1 MLATVTC
8 YWLFWFA
15 SSALQSPVQDKVR
28 PLLFS
33 LNASL
38 YEKIAKKRDTVL
50 DLRHLPVLSQTPK
63 PIRTQVR
70 TEQVPKGLKGS
81 TVKPLNVGVEK

>member
-1 MLATVTC
+1 M
-8 YWLFWFA
+8 FWFL
-15 SSALQSPVQDKVR
+15 SSAVQSPVQDKVR

-38 YEKIAKKRDTVL
+38 YEKIPKKKDTVQ
-50 DLRHLPVLSQTPK
+50 DLRHLPVLSQMPH

-70 TEQVPKGLKGS
+70 TSQVPKGLEGY
-81 TVKPLNVGVEK
+81 TVKLLNVVVEKWTNQQV

>member
-1 MLATVTC
+1 M
-8 YWLFWFA
+8 FWFVSYA
-15 SSALQSPVQDKVR
+15 VQSPVQDKVR

-38 YEKIAKKRDTVL
+38 YEKIPEKRDTVQ
-50 DLRHLPVLSQTPK
+50 DLRHLPVLSQMPH

-70 TEQVPKGLKGS
+70 TSQVPKGLEGS
-81 TVKPLNVGVEK
+81 TAKPLNMVVEKWTDQQV